1 MGSTNCGAVADR
13 RRLEAFVDLC
23 TAHTSRLPATDV
35 ARPGTPGRPV
45 AAAYETEVLGEVA
58 PAAACSRF
66 S

>member
-1 MGSTNCGAVADR
+1 
-13 RRLEAFVDLC
+13 VDLC

-35 ARPGTPGRPV
+35 DRPGTPGRLV